1 MVFASLA
8 SFAFASISVSGDN
21 IIYHGVNKGNIFFD
35 VVYGASVIYFDDG
48 MLMLHNLNGYYGI
61 IGFSCD
67 TSTAN
72 MTITKI
78 ASDELDYTVNAPTDV
93 TSTTKIYVGSKG
105 RPSDVSG
112 ATSWAYNSN
121 LKIVTVNILHYSP
134 SNIVLEWSDDVV
146 QDFINRTYLPSVDM
160 MGVVLIIIAA
170 IMIFSVM
177 NGLPVDI
184 DLIVQALLVTIIL
197 SLGIYILSYFR
208 F

>member
-134 SNIVLEWSDDVV
+134 SNIVLEWSNTI
-146 QDFINRTYLPSVDM
+146 QDHGVTKSILGAFAVTGTVLLVMSISLVMAALNGSVDAQI
-160 MGVVLIIIAA
+160 V
-170 IMIFSVM
+170 
-177 NGLPVDI
+177 VDI
-184 DLIVQALLVTIIL
+184 IKVAIIVGLFIGIFVYII
-197 SLGIYILSYFR
+197 
-208 F
+208 